1 MTRLR
6 LTFTTI
12 LTIMLCINAIA
23 QPRIEQGKT
32 QTWYGR
38 VNRWTI
44 SKQTLRQELNL
55 MKKCGVSGYMIEMAC
70 WGRYNDQAL
79 EPWSEQWIR
88 QIEKSYRHILR
99 ECRKRDLWL
108 FVSVVNDNMGKGKYG
123 DKGPKLE
130 VVYDSAL
137 QLIKIIKKYGHK
149 GVIIQPVAETQT
161 SAGQRFEQ
169 DCLRELKD
177 FSLVYNG
184 NGGHPDHT
192 PDGYHFRA
200 THPSHI
206 VSSVDNDALV
216 ISDHGIIIREL
227 SVDGGLE
234 SKGDPEKIQMWV
246 NRLQKQG
253 IAVVGYYAFK
263 YADFDPEAIRALG
276 KKIAS
281 SESENERSDPKS
293 LDKKI

>member
-1 MTRLR
+1 MAQLR
-6 LTFTTI
+6 LTLTTI

-55 MKKCGVSGYMIEMAC
+55 MKKCGVSGYMIEMAN
-70 WGRYNDQAL
+70 WGRYSDC
-79 EPWSEQWIR
+79 EPWSEEWIK
-88 QIEKSYRHILR
+88 QIEESYRYLVK
-99 ECRKRDLWL
+99 ECRRRKLWL
-108 FVSVVNDNMGKGKYG
+108 FVSVINDNMGKGKYG

-130 VVYDSAL
+130 AVYDSAL
-137 QLIKIIKKYGHK
+137 PRIKIIKKYGQK

-169 DCLRELKD
+169 DCLRELND
-177 FSLVYNG
+177 FLLVYNG
-184 NGGHPDHT
+184 NGGHPSHT

-263 YADFDPEAIRALG
+263 YADFDPETIRALG
-276 KKIAS
+276 KK
-281 SESENERSDPKS
+281 
-293 LDKKI
+293 

>member
-1 MTRLR
+1 MARLR
-6 LTFTTI
+6 LILTTI

-55 MKKCGVSGYMIEMAC
+55 MKKCGVSGYMIEMAS
-70 WGRYNDQAL
+70 WGRYSDC
-79 EPWSEQWIR
+79 EPWSEEWIK
-88 QIEKSYRHILR
+88 QIEESYRYLVK
-99 ECRKRDLWL
+99 ECRRRKLWL

-130 VVYDSAL
+130 AVYNSAL

-149 GVIIQPVAETQT
+149 RVIIQPVAETQT

-177 FSLVYNG
+177 FLLVYNG

-206 VSSVDNDALV
+206 TSSVDNDALV

-276 KKIAS
+276 KK
-281 SESENERSDPKS
+281 
-293 LDKKI
+293 

>member
-1 MTRLR
+1 MARLR
-6 LTFTTI
+6 LTLTTI

-38 VNRWTI
+38 VNRWTL
-44 SKQTLRQELNL
+44 SKQTLKDELNL
-55 MKKCGVSGYMIEMAC
+55 MQECGVSGYMIEMAS
-70 WGRYNDQAL
+70 WGRYSDCEL
-79 EPWSEQWIR
+79 WSEEWIK
-88 QIEKSYRHILR
+88 QIEESYRHLVK
-99 ECRKRDLWL
+99 ECRQRKLWL
-108 FVSVVNDNMGKGKYG
+108 FVSVVNDNMGQGKYG

-130 VVYDSAL
+130 AVYNSAL

-161 SAGQRFEQ
+161 SSGQRFEQ

-177 FSLVYNG
+177 FLLVYNG
-184 NGGHPDHT
+184 NGGHPSHT
-192 PDGYHFRA
+192 PEGYHFRA
-200 THPSHI
+200 TPPSHI

-276 KKIAS
+276 KK
-281 SESENERSDPKS
+281 
-293 LDKKI
+293 

>member
-1 MTRLR
+1 MAQLR
-6 LTFTTI
+6 LTLTTI

-38 VNRWTI
+38 VNRWTL
-44 SKQTLRQELNL
+44 SKQTLKDELNL
-55 MKKCGVSGYMIEMAC
+55 MQECGVSGYMIEMAS
-70 WGRYNDQAL
+70 WGRYSDC
-79 EPWSEQWIR
+79 EPWSEEWIK
-88 QIEKSYRHILR
+88 QIEESYRYLVK
-99 ECRKRDLWL
+99 ECRRRKLWL
-108 FVSVVNDNMGKGKYG
+108 FVSGVNDNMGKGKYG

-130 VVYDSAL
+130 AVYNSAL

-161 SAGQRFEQ
+161 SAGERFEQ

-177 FSLVYNG
+177 FLLVYNG
-184 NGGHPDHT
+184 NGGHTSHT

-234 SKGDPEKIQMWV
+234 SKGDPKKIQMWV

-276 KKIAS
+276 KK
-281 SESENERSDPKS
+281 
-293 LDKKI
+293 

>member
-1 MTRLR
+1 MVQLR

-12 LTIMLCINAIA
+12 LTIMLCINAAA

-38 VNRWTI
+38 VNRWTL
-44 SKQTLRQELNL
+44 SKQTLKDELNL
-55 MKKCGVSGYMIEMAC
+55 MQECGVSGYMIEMAC
-70 WGRYNDQAL
+70 WGRYSDC
-79 EPWSEQWIR
+79 EPWSEVWIK
-88 QIEKSYRHILR
+88 QIEKSYRHLVK
-99 ECRKRDLWL
+99 ECRRRKLWL

-130 VVYDSAL
+130 AVYDSAL

-184 NGGHPDHT
+184 NGGHPSHT
-192 PDGYHFRA
+192 PEGYHFRA
-200 THPSHI
+200 IHPPHI

-227 SVDGGLE
+227 SIDGGLE
-234 SKGDPEKIQMWV
+234 SKGDPRKIQMWV

-253 IAVVGYYAFK
+253 VAVVGYYAFK
-263 YADFDPEAIRALG
+263 YTDFDPEAIRALG
-276 KKIAS
+276 CVLK
-281 SESENERSDPKS
+281 
-293 LDKKI
+293 

>member
-1 MTRLR
+1 MAQLR
-6 LTFTTI
+6 LTLTTI

-38 VNRWTI
+38 VNRWTL
-44 SKQTLRQELNL
+44 SKQTLKDELNL
-55 MKKCGVSGYMIEMAC
+55 MQECGVSGYMIEMAS
-70 WGRYNDQAL
+70 WGRYSDCEL
-79 EPWSEQWIR
+79 WSEEWIK
-88 QIEKSYRHILR
+88 QIEESYRHLVK
-99 ECRKRDLWL
+99 ECRQRKLWL
-108 FVSVVNDNMGKGKYG
+108 FVSVVNDNMGQGKYG

-130 VVYDSAL
+130 AVYNSAL
-137 QLIKIIKKYGHK
+137 QLIKIIKRYGSQ

-177 FSLVYNG
+177 FLLVYNG
-184 NGGHPDHT
+184 NGGHPSHT

-234 SKGDPEKIQMWV
+234 SNGDPEKIQMWV

-276 KKIAS
+276 KK
-281 SESENERSDPKS
+281 
-293 LDKKI
+293 

>member
-1 MTRLR
+1 MAQLR
-6 LTFTTI
+6 LTLTTI

-38 VNRWTI
+38 VNRWTL
-44 SKQTLRQELNL
+44 SKQTLKDELNL
-55 MKKCGVSGYMIEMAC
+55 MQECGVSGYMIEMAS
-70 WGRYNDQAL
+70 WGRYSDC
-79 EPWSEQWIR
+79 EPWSEEWIK
-88 QIEKSYRHILR
+88 QIEESYRHLVK
-99 ECRKRDLWL
+99 ECRQRKLWL
-108 FVSVVNDNMGKGKYG
+108 FVSVVNDNMGQGKYG

-130 VVYDSAL
+130 AVYNSAL
-137 QLIKIIKKYGHK
+137 QLIKIIKRYGSQ

-177 FSLVYNG
+177 FLLVYNG
-184 NGGHPDHT
+184 NGGHPSHT

-276 KKIAS
+276 KK
-281 SESENERSDPKS
+281 
-293 LDKKI
+293 

>member
-1 MTRLR
+1 MFRRYCLS
-6 LTFTTI
+6 I
-12 LTIMLCINAIA
+12 LVMVALHLGAIA
-23 QPRIEQGKT
+23 QPHIEQGNT
-32 QTWYGR
+32 QVWYGR
-38 VNRWTI
+38 VNQWTVSRQI
-44 SKQTLRQELNL
+44 LRNELNL
-55 MKKCGVSGYMIEMAC
+55 MKECGVSGYMIEMAS
-70 WGRYNDQAL
+70 WGRYSDC
-79 EPWSEQWIR
+79 EPWSEEWIK
-88 QIEKSYRHILR
+88 QIEESYRHLVK
-99 ECRKRDLWL
+99 ECRRRKLWL

-130 VVYDSAL
+130 AVYDSAL
-137 QLIKIIKKYGHK
+137 QLIKIIKKYSHK

-177 FSLVYNG
+177 FLLVYNG

-253 IAVVGYYAFK
+253 VAVVGYYAFK
-263 YADFDPEAIRALG
+263 YDQFDPATIRALG
-276 KKIAS
+276 EALK
-281 SESENERSDPKS
+281 
-293 LDKKI
+293 